1 MLFPGVEA
9 QEFSAF
15 TIFFMIFSFPS
26 LPHLLPFLF
35 LSFLPYCL
43 LLFLSFATHTYRG
56 KQWHE
61 RCFIALAKA
70 VNLPWAWGA
79 KAVYTRE
86 QQAHLPGAQHPVGHI
101 GTLERWEGSEAKPP
115 PLKTAKPCLAFLKSI
130 LQFTHGWNCLFAV
143 CWHIMTG
150 HRMLAWVIFSRMDF
164 KSFAGDPGENCS
176 Q

>member
-26 LPHLLPFLF
+26 LPHLLLFLF

-43 LLFLSFATHTYRG
+43 FLFLSFATHTYRE

-61 RCFIALAKA
+61 HCFIALAKA

-86 QQAHLPGAQHPVGHI
+86 QQAHLPGAQHPVGRI
-101 GTLERWEGSEAKPP
+101 GTLERWEGSEAKPSP
-115 PLKTAKPCLAFLKSI
+115 PKNLKTLFSISQVNITVYAWMKLSLCSMLTHYDRTQNVGVSHFL
-130 LQFTHGWNCLFAV
+130 
-143 CWHIMTG
+143 
-150 HRMLAWVIFSRMDF
+150 
-164 KSFAGDPGENCS
+164 
-176 Q
+176 